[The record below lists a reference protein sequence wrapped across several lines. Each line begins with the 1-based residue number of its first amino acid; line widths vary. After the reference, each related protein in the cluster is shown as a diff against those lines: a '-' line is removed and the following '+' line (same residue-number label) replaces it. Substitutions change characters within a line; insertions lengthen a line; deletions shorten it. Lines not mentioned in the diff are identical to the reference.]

1 MWLNETNLINI
12 ISSYFFNQ
20 SQEIIKLGREY
31 FPSLTSSLDDS
42 KVKVHIGDGNEF
54 LKKQKDAFDV
64 IIIRSTNVQGWDLS
78 FDDDVRRIVI
88 ADTS

>member
-31 FPSLTSSLDDS
+31 FPSLTSSLKDP

-64 IIIRSTNVQGWDLS
+64 IIIHLTNVQGW
-78 FDDDVRRIVI
+78 FDDDDGMRIVI
-88 ADTS
+88 AETS